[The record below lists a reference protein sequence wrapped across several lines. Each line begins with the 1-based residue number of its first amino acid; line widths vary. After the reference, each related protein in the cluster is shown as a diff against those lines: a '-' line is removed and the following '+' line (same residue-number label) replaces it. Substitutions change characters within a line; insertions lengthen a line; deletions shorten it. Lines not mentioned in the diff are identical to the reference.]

1 MHSRQECGQV
11 LKTGRCSLIQAHIS
25 GMSLHLYSKEV
36 PMRTVYS
43 EDSAPYTE
51 DTQGQDKPES
61 VTEPPDND
69 LIDFDAF

>member
-1 MHSRQECGQV
+1 
-11 LKTGRCSLIQAHIS
+11 
-25 GMSLHLYSKEV
+25 MSLHLYSKEV

>member
-1 MHSRQECGQV
+1 MKKYNLSVQFLLTSAGQGQ
-11 LKTGRCSLIQAHIS
+11 TGALPNGGQNATNAA
-25 GMSLHLYSKEV
+25 MQN
-36 PMRTVYS
+36 
-43 EDSAPYTE
+43 TE